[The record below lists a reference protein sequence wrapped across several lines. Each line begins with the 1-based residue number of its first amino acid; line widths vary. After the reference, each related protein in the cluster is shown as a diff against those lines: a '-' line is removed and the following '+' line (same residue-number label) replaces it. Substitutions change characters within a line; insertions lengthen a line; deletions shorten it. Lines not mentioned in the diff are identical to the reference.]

1 MPNASVD
8 YWERYGTIILNE
20 RGHTMTSMDSLKQT
34 LFTQT
39 FTQNPY
45 SAYEQLREEEPASY
59 VLLPDG
65 QYAWIITRYE
75 DALAALKDQ
84 RFIKD
89 FTKLDDSDTGH
100 GSIFSQNMLFADMPD
115 HKRLRGLVSKAF
127 TPQMITR
134 MRDRIQE
141 ITNKLLDEIDGKDSI
156 DLIDV
161 FAFPLPIIVICE
173 MLGIPAE
180 DRDKFRIWSNSMIE
194 GSNGEYAT
202 DIEQNMHEF
211 VQYLGKR
218 FATVRENP
226 GDDLISK
233 LIISEEQGDQLT
245 EQELYGVVSLLII
258 AGHETTVNLIGN
270 SIMTLLEHPEQLEL
284 LKSQPELIHTAVEEV
299 LRYNDPVEFS
309 TSRWAGEDLEF
320 KGKSIRKGDLVIV
333 VLNSANH
340 DPNQFTDP
348 EIFDITRQKS
358 KHLAFGKGIHACL
371 GAPLA
376 RLEGEIAISSFI
388 NCYPNCKLNAEIN
401 DLTWRSGMVVRGV
414 RELPVTL

>member
-1 MPNASVD
+1 MNS
-8 YWERYGTIILNE
+8 NE
-20 RGHTMTSMDSLKQT
+20 SLKDT
-34 LFTQT
+34 LFTKA
-39 FTQNPY
+39 FTENPY
-45 SAYEQLREEEPASY
+45 PAYEKLREEEPVSY

-75 DALAALKDQ
+75 DALQALKDQ

-89 FTKLDDSDTGH
+89 FTKLSDDDEMGH
-100 GSIFSQNMLFADMPD
+100 DSVFSQNMLFADMPD

-127 TPQMITR
+127 TPQMIAG
-134 MRDRIQE
+134 MRERIQE
-141 ITNKLLDEIDGKDSI
+141 ITNELLDEAAGKDYMN
-156 DLIDV
+156 LIDE

-173 MLGIPAE
+173 MLGIPTV
-180 DRDKFRIWSNSMIE
+180 DRDKFRLWSNSMIE
-194 GSNGEYAT
+194 GSNGEYAQ
-202 DIEQNMHEF
+202 DINQHMNDF

-218 FATVRENP
+218 FAAVRENP
-226 GDDLISK
+226 GEDLISK

-270 SIMTLLEHPEQLEL
+270 SVMALLEHPDQLEL
-284 LKSQPELIHTAVEEV
+284 LKSQPELINTAIEEA

-309 TSRWAGEDLEF
+309 TSRWAGESLEF

-340 DPNQFTDP
+340 DPNQFDDP

-376 RLEGEIAISSFI
+376 RLEGEIAISSFFDR
-388 NCYPNCKLNAEIN
+388 YPNAKLNASKK
-401 DLTWRSGMVVRGV
+401 DLEWRTGMIVRGV
-414 RELPVTL
+414 KELPLSL